1 MSKILKYLG
10 ALVLIAAVAKFLS
23 YSVEPSDTDDI
34 SFYSNFN
41 RDYAI
46 YAVPHPE
53 ELSFAGEVVPIDDP
67 EVYQRF
73 DRELL
78 VNTYWQSQT
87 VLFLKRSA
95 QYFPVIEPILKEYQI
110 PDDFK
115 YLPLIESGFTNVVSP
130 AGAVGFW
137 QIMEGTGKDY
147 GLEITNEV
155 DERYHVEKATRVACA
170 YLQEAYEELGSWT
183 LAAASYNMG
192 ISGVKKQLERQNADN
207 FYDLTL
213 NLETGRY
220 LYRLMAVKQILEKPM
235 RYGFHVRE
243 KDRYQP
249 IPTRTVAVDSAVE
262 DFGAFA
268 KQLGIN
274 YRILKFHNPWLRY
287 EYLPNPGGKT
297 YQIAIPKAGHFEV
310 LEQERADSI
319 LPSERP
325 ISRPEEV
332 DQLPEKSRQ

>member
-1 MSKILKYLG
+1 MSKIFKYLS
-10 ALVLIAAVAKFLS
+10 AIVVIAAVAKLLS
-23 YSVEPSDTDDI
+23 YSAEPQETNDTN
-34 SFYSNFN
+34 FYAKFN

-46 YAVPHPE
+46 YSVPHPE
-53 ELSFAGEVVPIDDP
+53 ALTFAGEAVPMEDP
-67 EVYQRF
+67 EVFQHF

-110 PDDFK
+110 PTDFK

-137 QIMEGTGKDY
+137 QIMEGTGKEY
-147 GLEITNEV
+147 GLEITKEV
-155 DERYHVEKATRVACA
+155 DERYHLEKATRVACK
-170 YLQEAYEELGSWT
+170 YLTEAHQELGSWT

-192 ISGVKKQLERQNADN
+192 ISGVKKQLERQGADN

-220 LYRLMAVKQILEKPM
+220 LYRLMAVKQIIENPLQ
-235 RYGFHVRE
+235 YGFHVRE

-249 IPTRTVAVDSAVE
+249 IPTRSVSVDSTID

-268 KQLGIN
+268 KEFGIN
-274 YRILKFHNPWLRY
+274 YRILKYHNPWLRY
-287 EYLPNPGGKT
+287 EYLPNPAGKI
-297 YQIAIPKAGHFEV
+297 YHIEIPKEGHFA
-310 LEQERADSI
+310 LLKKERADSI
-319 LPSERP
+319 RASDQA
-325 ISRPEEV
+325 ISTPK
-332 DQLPEKSRQ
+332 DGPALPESSRQ